1 MKKEE
6 FKLITEEQKNLN
18 NLPNNKL
25 VEFMDK
31 LSIEFETV
39 KKNIIESTHYL
50 DNIESLYSNI
60 LEEYQKRTK

>member
-6 FKLITEEQKNLN
+6 FKLIIEEQKNLN

-31 LSIEFETV
+31 LSLEFEQV
-39 KKNIIESTHYL
+39 KKNVIESTYYL
-50 DNIESLYSNI
+50 DNIESLYNNI

>member
-6 FKLITEEQKNLN
+6 FKLIIEEQKNLN
-18 NLPNNKL
+18 NLQNNKL

-31 LSIEFETV
+31 LSLEFEQV
-39 KKNIIESTHYL
+39 KKNVIESTYYL
-50 DNIESLYSNI
+50 DNIESLYNNI